1 MSSVLRDSYA
11 TLTLL
16 HRFYLCQQ
24 ESSIIHL
31 AAVTISQYSGSF
43 LKHAKVYPY
52 IISSL
57 QDAELCIQHM
67 SLPFDSCL
75 SAILF

>member
-1 MSSVLRDSYA
+1 MSSVCRDSSA
-11 TLTLL
+11 TL
-16 HRFYLCQQ
+16 HRVYLCVNTEQ